1 MALQIHCLDS
11 STLGHLLAELFRS
24 AGSWCQCPLLLP
36 ESWAWLLC
44 WAWWRA
50 PLPAAEVQGLCSA
63 WKGHFLLLRQLVLAM
78 SRGKLSEITLFGVNK
93 HIFGYQSDALRLLLS
108 VVRHLLD
115 HFSLFTVSGVGPDP
129 QGSIYSQG
137 SVIRNEADFYFSHWL
152 YLWKNY

>member
-1 MALQIHCLDS
+1 
-11 STLGHLLAELFRS
+11 
-24 AGSWCQCPLLLP
+24 
-36 ESWAWLLC
+36 
-44 WAWWRA
+44 
-50 PLPAAEVQGLCSA
+50 
-63 WKGHFLLLRQLVLAM
+63 M

-115 HFSLFTVSGVGPDP
+115 HFSLFTMSGVGPDP

-152 YLWKNY
+152 NKGKTSPILLGCSEGFLVSEV